1 MNKDEMIKDKEQMAR
16 IIAFDLCPQKR
27 HKELWGEEA
36 KCYADNNFGDC
47 IKIKEVVDK
56 SYNAGYRKVGEDEI
70 VVKKRQYEQLKKYN
84 RDRKRLRLKWQQ
96 AKQDLDDIYSNGFVL
111 LVEHH
116 EIVDQV
122 ARETRQKTAREIL
135 ALIGK
140 PNYKGDDWY
149 EGAFFKQEQIREQIA
164 DIYGIELE

>member
-1 MNKDEMIKDKEQMAR
+1 MNKDEMIENIADYIQIASDLYRIECIKVAKYLVENKNCR
-16 IIAFDLCPQKR
+16 IIAD
-27 HKELWGEEA
+27 
-36 KCYADNNFGDC
+36 
-47 IKIKEVVDK
+47 
-56 SYNAGYRKVGEDEI
+56 DEI
-70 VVKKRQYEQLKKYN
+70 VVKKQQYEQLKKYN

-122 ARETRQKTAREIL
+122 ARETRQETAREIL

>member
-1 MNKDEMIKDKEQMAR
+1 MNKDEMKN
-16 IIAFDLCPQKR
+16 DLTNILKNRC
-27 HKELWGEEA
+27 
-36 KCYADNNFGDC
+36 DNISFGDC
-47 IKIKEVVDK
+47 MGRVSCDSCKAEAI
-56 SYNAGYRKVGEDEI
+56 YNAKYRKVGDDEI

-122 ARETRQKTAREIL
+122 ARETRQETAREIL
-135 ALIGK
+135 QMIYDKGK
-140 PNYKGDDWY
+140 DTAMICLPTI
-149 EGAFFKQEQIREQIA
+149 AIKQLA
-164 DIYGIELE
+164 KAYGIELED

>member
-1 MNKDEMIKDKEQMAR
+1 MNKDEEMIEEMAIIISGSTELDTMNYYRARYKAKD
-16 IIAFDLCPQKR
+16 L
-27 HKELWGEEA
+27 
-36 KCYADNNFGDC
+36 
-47 IKIKEVVDK
+47 
-56 SYNAGYRKVGEDEI
+56 YNANYRKVADDEI
-70 VVKKRQYEQLKKYN
+70 VIKKKQYEQLKKYN

-122 ARETRQKTAREIL
+122 ARETRQETAREIL

-149 EGAFFKQEQIREQIA
+149 EGAFYKQEQIREQIA
-164 DIYGIELE
+164 ENYGIELE